1 MTTLPE
7 DKAVPVAEGL
17 FTWPD
22 RGVEG
27 RASPH
32 GQAGPGRPHL
42 IGGTCTAC
50 GTTTFPAQRS
60 CPRCTG
66 TDLRTVPL
74 AQTGRLW
81 SWTVQAFEPKPPYAA
96 DGSFTPYGVG
106 YVELATEDGT
116 GTVLVESRL
125 TEADPARL
133 EIGAPMRLTFIS
145 LRRDDSGAKVMTFA
159 FEPAG
164 PAAPAEPGWA
174 AGQIGETP

>member
-27 RASPH
+27 GSSPLR
-32 GQAGPGRPHL
+32 QAEPGRSRL
-42 IGGTCTAC
+42 IGSTCTAC
-50 GTTTFPAQRS
+50 RTTTFPAQRS

-66 TDLRTVPL
+66 TDLRTGPL
-74 AQTGRLW
+74 TETGRLW
-81 SWTVQAFEPKPPYAA
+81 SWTIQGFEPKPPYAA
-96 DGSFTPYGVG
+96 DRPFTPYGVG
-106 YVELATEDGT
+106 YVELAGDDGT

-133 EIGAPMRLTFIS
+133 EIGAPMRLTLIS

-159 FEPAG
+159 FRPAG
-164 PAAPAEPGWA
+164 PAGPAGA
-174 AGQIGETP
+174 AGQIGEAP

>member
-22 RGVEG
+22 RGVDG
-27 RASPH
+27 GPFPL
-32 GQAGPGRPHL
+32 GQAEPGQPRL
-42 IGGTCTAC
+42 IGSTCTAC

-60 CPRCTG
+60 CPRCPG
-66 TDLRTVPL
+66 TDLRTGPL
-74 AQTGRLW
+74 AETGRLW
-81 SWTVQAFEPKPPYAA
+81 SWTIQGFEPKPPYAA
-96 DGSFTPYGVG
+96 DGPFTPYGVG

-133 EIGAPMRLTFIS
+133 EIGAPMHLTFIS

-159 FEPAG
+159 FGPAG
-164 PAAPAEPGWA
+164 PAAANGPAGA
-174 AGQIGETP
+174 AGQIGDAS

>member
-1 MTTLPE
+1 MTLPE
-7 DKAVPVAEGL
+7 DKAVPVDEGL

-22 RGVEG
+22 RRGLKG
-27 RASPH
+27 
-32 GQAGPGRPHL
+32 GRPPRGEPEPDRPRL
-42 IGGTCTAC
+42 IGSTCTAC
-50 GTTTFPAQRS
+50 GTTTFPSPGS

-74 AQTGRLW
+74 ARTGRLW
-81 SWTVQAFEPKPPYAA
+81 SWTIQGFEPKPPYAA
-96 DGSFTPYGVG
+96 DGPFTPYGVG

-133 EIGAPMRLTFIS
+133 EIGAPMRLTFIP

-164 PAAPAEPGWA
+164 AAP
-174 AGQIGETP
+174 QIGEAS